1 MHLTTHTP
9 ETAPEASR
17 PVLEGIAADVGVVPN
32 LAAAAAASP
41 TLLSAFDAFRRAV
54 AGGELDP
61 VLREVAG
68 LATGVA
74 VDNAY
79 GVAFHSTMLAG
90 LGVGEDEIAAMRAG
104 IPGPDERRATVY
116 RLARRVALYRGKVD
130 DDAIAGLSTG
140 EVLEIVAEC
149 GFASLVGLIDNVAGR
164 VELDP
169 FLADRAWQAPVG

>member
-1 MHLTTHTP
+1 MHLTIHTAD
-9 ETAPEASR
+9 TAPEASR
-17 PVLEGIAADVGVVPN
+17 VLLAGIAADVGLVPN
-32 LAAAAAASP
+32 LAASAAASP
-41 TLLSAFDAFRRAV
+41 TLLAAFDALRRAV
-54 AGGELDP
+54 AGGDLDP

-104 IPGPDERRATVY
+104 IPGPDERRGAVY
-116 RLARRVALYRGKVD
+116 RLARRVVLDRGKVD
-130 DDAIAGLSTG
+130 DAVVAGLSTD

-149 GFASLVGLIDNVAGR
+149 GFASLVGLIDNLAGR

-169 FLADRAWQAPVG
+169 FLAERAWEAPVG

>member
-1 MHLTTHTP
+1 MHLTIHTP
-9 ETAPEASR
+9 DTAPEPSR
-17 PVLEGIAADVGVVPN
+17 PLLAGIAADVGVVPN

-41 TLLSAFDAFRRAV
+41 TLLAAFDALRRAV
-54 AGGELDP
+54 AGGDLDP

-90 LGVGEDEIAAMRAG
+90 LGVGDEEIAAMRAG
-104 IPGPDERRATVY
+104 VAGPDERRGAVY
-116 RLARRVALYRGKVD
+116 RLARRVVLDRGKVD
-130 DDAIAGLSTG
+130 DVAVAGVSTD

-149 GFASLVGLIDNVAGR
+149 GFASLVGLIDNLAGR

-169 FLADRAWQAPVG
+169 FLAERAWEAPVG